1 MKRKERIWTYSMP
14 QEAKIGPMS
23 GDYRES
29 DFSLI
34 GLHLMKAV
42 SLIIGGTKRKS
53 REELRWQRSRT
64 GRTLSPPQI
73 HQKNI

>member
-1 MKRKERIWTYSMP
+1 MKERIWTYSMP
-14 QEAKIGPMS
+14 QEAKIGQMI
-23 GDYRES
+23 GNYRES

-53 REELRWQRSRT
+53 RQTFS
-64 GRTLSPPQI
+64 
-73 HQKNI
+73 